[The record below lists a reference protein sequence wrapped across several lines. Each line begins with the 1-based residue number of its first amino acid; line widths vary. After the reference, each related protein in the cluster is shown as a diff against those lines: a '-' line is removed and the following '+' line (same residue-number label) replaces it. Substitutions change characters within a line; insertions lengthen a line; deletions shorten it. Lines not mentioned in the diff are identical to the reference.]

1 MNVDFYNAGGADEW
15 DQRGSEVRDRLS
27 MGVEAECQDYP

>member
-1 MNVDFYNAGGADEW
+1 MWIFTMLEGLMNETKGGVKLE
-15 DQRGSEVRDRLS
+15 SRLS

>member
-15 DQRGSEVRDRLS
+15 TKGGVKLESRLS
-27 MGVEAECQDYP
+27 MGVEAQCQDYP